1 MKLFIN
7 NNDNQKKERQF
18 LRNKRNSIKVK
29 TNYMKFFQIVF
40 KKKKMKKHTKCL
52 AKKKIYIRKEKL
64 CFFIR

>member
-52 AKKKIYIRKEKL
+52 AKKKYIYKKRNAL
-64 CFFIR
+64 FFY